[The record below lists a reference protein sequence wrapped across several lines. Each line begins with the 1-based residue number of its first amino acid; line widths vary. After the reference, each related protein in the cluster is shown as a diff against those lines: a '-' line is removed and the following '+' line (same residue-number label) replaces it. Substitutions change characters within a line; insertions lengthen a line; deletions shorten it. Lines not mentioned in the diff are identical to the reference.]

1 MALGT
6 DHIIVGEVA
15 NFIPEL
21 WSDEVIAAYKSNL
34 VMAQLVRKLNH
45 RGKKGDTIKIPTP
58 TRGSASDKSMSAQAQ
73 VTLIQHGTD
82 AGLSLAIDKHKHY
95 ARLIEDVVDVQ
106 ALESLRRFY
115 TDDGGYA
122 IARQV
127 DTDLLVEA
135 FNTGSASLTYV
146 AATNTLTTAS
156 TFDTIY
162 EGDGTVWNELTS
174 TDISDAGIR
183 TQVKLLDDVDAPM
196 AGRYSVLPTIAKFDL
211 LGTARF
217 TEQAFVGEVGAGNT
231 IRNGI
236 VGDAY
241 GIEFYV
247 TTRTPLFTVS
257 VQAGI
262 PGRSVRYGHDLR
274 CWRLA
279 RRQCKHF
286 RGSDRVNCL
295 GYSPLRGAMFIFQV
309 CSADVEHTSK
319 LNNLGRDFMTEF
331 NEHDYRNVLAL
342 VSFAFKN
349 GMVESQDDAKVLL
362 TLEAK
367 ATAALEPVVETE
379 EEHGDDVPASD

>member
-6 DHIIVGEVA
+6 DHIITTEVP

-58 TRGSASDKSMSAQAQ
+58 TRGDAADKAAETQ
-73 VTLIQHGTD
+73 VSLIQHGTD
-82 AGLSLAIDKHKHY
+82 AGLSISIDKHKHY
-95 ARLIEDVVDVQ
+95 ARLIEDIVGIQ

-135 FNTGSASLTYV
+135 FNTGSASLTYT

-162 EGDGTVWNELTS
+162 EGDGSTWDETTA
-174 TDISDAGIR
+174 TDISDAGLR
-183 TQVKLLDDVDAPM
+183 TFVKVLDDSDAPQ
-196 AGRYSVLPTIAKFDL
+196 AGRYSVVPTIVKFDL
-211 LGTARF
+211 TGTARF
-217 TEQAFVGEVGAGNT
+217 TEQAFVGEVGMGNT

-247 TTRTPLFTVS
+247 TTRTPLVEDSLGTADNVS
-257 VQAGI
+257 GV
-262 PGRSVRYGHDLR
+262 V
-274 CWRLA
+274 
-279 RRQCKHF
+279 
-286 RGSDRVNCL
+286 
-295 GYSPLRGAMFIFQV
+295 FQ
-309 CSADVEHTSK
+309 
-319 LNNLGRDFMTEF
+319 RD
-331 NEHDYRNVLAL
+331 AL
-342 VSFAFKN
+342 VL
-349 GMVESQDDAKVLL
+349 VEQLGVRSQSQYKLEYLADLFVTDMIYGVKVLRDSSV
-362 TLEAK
+362 
-367 ATAALEPVVETE
+367 ATFVVPTT
-379 EEHGDDVPASD
+379 